1 MRLRTKERLTLN
13 ALIFEGALA
22 IDTFF
27 IDIIFV
33 FILITNYTV

>member
-1 MRLRTKERLTLN
+1 MRLRTKERLTPN
-13 ALIFEGALA
+13 AAIVEGALA